1 MSEEMKA
8 KILLVDDEEQFL
20 DVFSKRLQTRGAL
33 VETAS
38 NGLEGVKK
46 AGEQAYDA
54 IIVDLA
60 MPGIDG
66 IETLRQ
72 IKDKNPDAQIII
84 LTGHATIEKGI
95 EAMKAGAAD
104 FIEKPVDIN
113 KVLQV
118 IKESGQKKA
127 LVFEKTTEEE
137 IKDLFD
143 FRALLRDN
151 VYDQKV
157 KELLVPI
164 DRYPRIPH
172 QFTVGEALVEIKTY
186 IGKGYRHILVFDERF
201 QLLSVLSL
209 RDLLKEMLPDFLKTT
224 SPSKYEGYS
233 TLGDA
238 SLALLWQESFF
249 KTCRKQAKKPVSEIM
264 SPVKTT
270 VDADDPVL
278 KALFIMLR
286 DDVQMLPVLKGGVVI
301 GVIRLVDILS
311 LVLCV
316 CNLKEEV

>member
-1 MSEEMKA
+1 MSEELKA

-20 DVFSKRLQTRGAL
+20 DVFSKRLKSRGVL

-113 KVLQV
+113 KVLQA

-143 FRALLRDN
+143 FKALLRDN

-186 IGKGYRHILVFDERF
+186 IEKGYRHILVFDERF

-224 SPSKYEGYS
+224 PPSKYEGYS
-233 TLGDA
+233 TVGDA
-238 SLALLWQESFF
+238 SLAALWQESFF
-249 KTCRKQAKKPVSEIM
+249 KNCRKQAKKPISEM
-264 SPVKTT
+264 LSPVKTT

-286 DDVQMLPVLKGGVVI
+286 DDVHVLPVLRDGVVI